1 MFPFLEGGRTASEAQ
16 QEGLL
21 DLGKRGERAE
31 AEAETEDLCSTLS
44 VEDWVR
50 RYGRIRASVQ
60 GSAETLDK
68 VSESSYASSAPA
80 SERDTGNDGVEMM
93 LI

>member
-1 MFPFLEGGRTASEAQ
+1 MVPVLEGGRTASEAQ

-50 RYGRIRASVQ
+50 RYGRRRAFVR
-60 GSAETLDK
+60 GSAETSDNILEY
-68 VSESSYASSAPA
+68 SYESSVTAS
-80 SERDTGNDGVEMM
+80 
-93 LI
+93 